1 MQLIK
6 GKYQKIILKN
16 IKELTELCLD
26 DEKIKTTLRV
36 FTSCGVDQIEVQYSV
51 IAENTTFITSD
62 YKRVKSFL
70 KEAL

>member
-16 IKELTELCLD
+16 IKELKELCLA
-26 DEKIKTTLRV
+26 DETIKTSLRV
-36 FTSCGVDQIEVQYSV
+36 FTSCGVEQIKVQYSV
-51 IAENTTFITSD
+51 VTENTTYITSD

-70 KEAL
+70 KQAL